1 MRWVRIIQVFLQT
14 SYAYALPKEA
24 LARTISTGNV
34 AAKSAVFESAAT
46 STAPK
51 KPSEAIKK
59 PPRKSKLPEA
69 TFRQTNNNN
78 ANDLGPRRF
87 KKNGEDIVNEAELA
101 AAEMAPN
108 NNNKRFKMLR
118 LNNRSELSPSSND
131 CGEMGIVI
139 SKRRHPQ
146 KGTTGYVIAHIEQ
159 GGIAERYDSCVC
171 NGRVFWGPSKK
182 ICIHATW
189 HPPLS

>member
-1 MRWVRIIQVFLQT
+1 MV
-14 SYAYALPKEA
+14 PKEA

-34 AAKSAVFESAAT
+34 AAKSAVFESAA

-51 KPSEAIKK
+51 KPAPEIKK

-69 TFRQTNNNN
+69 TFRSNNNN

-87 KKNGEDIVNEAELA
+87 KKNGEDVVNEAELA

-159 GGIAERYDSCVC
+159 GGIAERYASIVIAL
-171 NGRVFWGPSKK
+171 GSIFSFYTVSEQ
-182 ICIHATW
+182 
-189 HPPLS
+189 

>member
-1 MRWVRIIQVFLQT
+1 MERFFKCSPVLKT
-14 SYAYALPKEA
+14 SYAYAVPKEA

-34 AAKSAVFESAAT
+34 AAKSAVFESAA
-46 STAPK
+46 SNAPK

-78 ANDLGPRRF
+78 DLGPRRF
-87 KKNGEDIVNEAELA
+87 KKNGEDVVNEAELA
-101 AAEMAPN
+101 AAEVAPNNNN

-118 LNNRSELSPSSND
+118 LNNRSALSPSSND

-159 GGIAERYDSCVC
+159 GGIAERYVNASD
-171 NGRVFWGPSKK
+171 
-182 ICIHATW
+182 CIGFD
-189 HPPLS
+189 LG

>member
-1 MRWVRIIQVFLQT
+1 M
-14 SYAYALPKEA
+14 
-24 LARTISTGNV
+24 

-69 TFRQTNNNN
+69 TFRSNNNNNSN
-78 ANDLGPRRF
+78 ANDLGGPRRF
-87 KKNGEDIVNEAELA
+87 KKNGEDVVNEAELA
-101 AAEMAPN
+101 AAEVAPNN

-118 LNNRSELSPSSND
+118 LNNRSALSPSSND

-159 GGIAERYDSCVC
+159 GGIAERYASD
-171 NGRVFWGPSKK
+171 
-182 ICIHATW
+182 CIGFD
-189 HPPLS
+189 LR

>member
-1 MRWVRIIQVFLQT
+1 MNCIVSDLLDVDIILVFLQT
-14 SYAYALPKEA
+14 SYAYAVPKEA

-46 STAPK
+46 STTAPK

-78 ANDLGPRRF
+78 DLGPRRF
-87 KKNGEDIVNEAELA
+87 KKNGEDVVNEAELA

-108 NNNKRFKMLR
+108 NNNNKRFKMLR
-118 LNNRSELSPSSND
+118 LNNRSALSPSSND

-159 GGIAERYDSCVC
+159 GGIAER
-171 NGRVFWGPSKK
+171 
-182 ICIHATW
+182 
-189 HPPLS
+189 

>member
-1 MRWVRIIQVFLQT
+1 M
-14 SYAYALPKEA
+14 
-24 LARTISTGNV
+24 
-34 AAKSAVFESAAT
+34 AAKSAVFESAA
-46 STAPK
+46 SNAPK

-69 TFRQTNNNN
+69 TFRSNNNNNN

-87 KKNGEDIVNEAELA
+87 KKNGEDVVNEAELA
-101 AAEMAPN
+101 AAEVAPN

-118 LNNRSELSPSSND
+118 LNNRSALSPSSND

-159 GGIAERYDSCVC
+159 GGIAERYASD
-171 NGRVFWGPSKK
+171 
-182 ICIHATW
+182 CIGFD
-189 HPPLS
+189 LR

>member
-1 MRWVRIIQVFLQT
+1 M
-14 SYAYALPKEA
+14 
-24 LARTISTGNV
+24 

-69 TFRQTNNNN
+69 TFRSNNN

-87 KKNGEDIVNEAELA
+87 KKNGEDVVNEAELA
-101 AAEMAPN
+101 AAEVAPNNNN

-118 LNNRSELSPSSND
+118 LNNRSALSPSSND

-159 GGIAERYDSCVC
+159 GGIAER
-171 NGRVFWGPSKK
+171 
-182 ICIHATW
+182 
-189 HPPLS
+189 